1 MVHIAIDVH
10 AILAQPENGRGRA
23 LYLKQRH
30 RAECLTDLVALVA
43 PAAQAHKAVLGVEV
57 EEDGLERLAAVEEG
71 AELVVESD
79 LRVRD
84 HEDVGIVGQLL
95 LHLRHN
101 QADLDAVAAE
111 RLVAVP
117 KEEEGLGSLITIR
130 IRLWAQCTVQYLT
143 VEIFGIYKKYILRT
157 EGLRYRG
164 TFYREI

>member
-1 MVHIAIDVH
+1 M
-10 AILAQPENGRGRA
+10 
-23 LYLKQRH
+23 
-30 RAECLTDLVALVA
+30 
-43 PAAQAHKAVLGVEV
+43 EV

-130 IRLWAQCTVQYLT
+130 IRL
-143 VEIFGIYKKYILRT
+143 
-157 EGLRYRG
+157 
-164 TFYREI
+164 